1 MRQLFDND
9 ASGQTSGNPNDIG
22 GRDEAGAPGAREIVG
37 LAVAANLWQ
46 TLDYAWPAEFGR
58 PQLGQRVRAPLGKGN
73 RKVLAFVAELNPQ
86 SAIRNP
92 QSLKSVAEL
101 VDAASQFDVT
111 LWKLA
116 QWISSYYLT
125 PLGMVLAA
133 MIPSAV
139 GRRQAMVEQVA
150 YLAKDRHDWPKAIG
164 PRQKKVLDELL
175 EARKQGFEPLELESL
190 MHHSGS
196 SRQSVNR
203 LAQRELLR
211 IESRP
216 VRLPDITGQ
225 TAEDTLDLTP
235 EQAVA
240 LEALEP
246 KLMGSAVSSDAGPAN
261 GTAPCEQAA
270 SVAATAP
277 DMGGTPMLLTGKMPV
292 LRADETAAR
301 RADDPF
307 ATPPGFSATLLYGV
321 TGSGKTEVYV
331 RAIRKVNAAGRQAML
346 LVPEIALATQ
356 TLSRLLS
363 RLGRVA
369 VLHSG
374 LTDVQRAFYYEQIR
388 EGHAAVIV
396 GPRSAVFAPARNLGL
411 IIVDEEH
418 EPSYKQDNAPRYH
431 GRDVAVM
438 RANLAQIPV
447 VLGSATPSLE
457 TMHNVQQGRY
467 AMLRLPARVR
477 GLPMPKLQ
485 IVNLRKEIQPGRIE
499 LMGRTLTLKLAQVLD
514 RRQQAILLMNRRG
527 YASYIFCPSG
537 HWMYQCDHCTR
548 PMVFHQATQLVMCH
562 YCQHTAALPEYCPVC
577 RGKILLF
584 GLGIQRIEGELAR
597 KFPLARVARMDSDT
611 MTSAAQFKRVLDEFG
626 AGQIDILLGTQ
637 MVAKGLDFP
646 RVSLVGVISA
656 DTSLTIPDFRASE
669 RTFQLIVQ
677 VAGRAGRSDIPG
689 EVIVQTL
696 YEDEPAIQF
705 AVKHDYDGF
714 AAKELPLRQ
723 DAHLP
728 PYWRLVRF
736 VIRHADASKGQ
747 EAATQL
753 AARLRSALPAEVVIL
768 GPSPAGIFKI
778 KNQFRFQVLLMSPKA
793 GLVQQYMHNR
803 LVTCLKG
810 LSADIIADADPMT
823 LS

>member
-1 MRQLFDND
+1 MQKLFDND
-9 ASGQTSGNPNDIG
+9 GPEEPSQGPDGACGQGQFGPTA
-22 GRDEAGAPGAREIVG
+22 AGDAVG

-58 PQLGQRVRAPLGKGN
+58 PQLGQRVRAPLGRGN
-73 RKVLAFVAELNPQ
+73 RKVLAFVADLDPQ
-86 SAIRNP
+86 SARSSPAAAGNPAPPNSGYAGTNP
-92 QSLKSVAEL
+92 QSLKSVGEL
-101 VDAASQFDVT
+101 VDAASQFDHT

-139 GRRQAMVEQVA
+139 GRRQTLVEQVA
-150 YLAKDRHDWPKAIG
+150 YLAKDRHDWPKALG

-225 TAEDTLDLTP
+225 TAEDTLTLTP
-235 EQAVA
+235 EQAAA
-240 LEALEP
+240 LAALEP
-246 KLMGSAVSSDAGPAN
+246 KLVGPA
-261 GTAPCEQAA
+261 GAGDTEPVDGVAA
-270 SVAATAP
+270 NIAATAP
-277 DMGGTPMLLTGKMPV
+277 
-292 LRADETAAR
+292 A
-301 RADDPF
+301 
-307 ATPPGFSATLLYGV
+307 PPGFSTTLLYGV

-431 GRDVAVM
+431 GRDVAIM
-438 RANLAQIPV
+438 RANFAQVPV
-447 VLGSATPSLE
+447 LLGSATPSLE

-467 AMLRLPARVR
+467 AMLRLPGRVR

-485 IVNLRKEIQPGRIE
+485 IVNLRKEITPGRIE
-499 LMGRTLTLKLAQVLD
+499 LLGNTLTLKIAQVLD
-514 RRQQAILLMNRRG
+514 RRQQVILLMNRRG

-537 HWMYQCDHCTR
+537 HWMHQCDHCTR

-677 VAGRAGRSDIPG
+677 VAGRAGRADIPG

-714 AAKELPLRQ
+714 AAKELPLRS

-736 VIRHADASKGQ
+736 VIRQEDASKGQ

-753 AARLRSALPAEVVIL
+753 AARLQSAMPPEVMIL

-793 GLVQQYMHNR
+793 GLVQQYLHNR
-803 LVTCLKG
+803 LAACIKG
-810 LSADIIADADPMT
+810 LTADIIADADPMT

>member
-1 MRQLFDND
+1 MEKLFDD
-9 ASGQTSGNPNDIG
+9 GSLQEPSLGSVGAAGQGESG
-22 GRDEAGAPGAREIVG
+22 PGAAGGVVG

-46 TLDYAWPAEFGR
+46 TLDYAWPAEFGQA
-58 PQLGQRVRAPLGKGN
+58 QLGQRVRAPLGKGN
-73 RKVLAFVAELNPQ
+73 RKVLAFVAELTPQ
-86 SAIRNP
+86 STNRPSMCSGPRAESRGDR
-92 QSLKSVAEL
+92 QSLKPVAEL
-101 VDAASQFDVT
+101 VDAASQFDAT

-139 GRRQAMVEQVA
+139 GRRQALVEQVA
-150 YLAKDRHDWPKAIG
+150 YLAKDRHEWPKALG

-196 SRQSVNR
+196 SRQSINR

-211 IESRP
+211 IQSRP
-216 VRLPDITGQ
+216 VRLPDIAGQ
-225 TAEDTLDLTP
+225 TAEDTLDLMP
-235 EQAVA
+235 EQAAA
-240 LEALEP
+240 LAALEP
-246 KLMGSAVSSDAGPAN
+246 RLLRSVGADDVA
-261 GTAPCEQAA
+261 TILAPIAP
-270 SVAATAP
+270 VAT
-277 DMGGTPMLLTGKMPV
+277 GGTPVGRMGETPMP
-292 LRADETAAR
+292 RADGTSAT
-301 RADDPF
+301 PF
-307 ATPPGFSATLLYGV
+307 ASPPGFSATLLYGV

-431 GRDVAVM
+431 GRDVAIM

-457 TMHNVQQGRY
+457 TMHNVRQGRY
-467 AMLRLPARVR
+467 SMLKLPGRVR

-485 IVNLRKEIQPGRIE
+485 IVNLRKEITPGRIE
-499 LMGRTLTLKLAQVLD
+499 LVGNTLTLKIAQVLD
-514 RRQQAILLMNRRG
+514 RRQQVILLMNRRG

-537 HWMYQCDHCTR
+537 HWMYQCDSCTR

-677 VAGRAGRSDIPG
+677 VAGRAGRADIPG

-714 AAKELPLRQ
+714 AANELPLRQ

-736 VIRHADASKGQ
+736 VIRQEDASKGQ
-747 EAATQL
+747 DAATQL
-753 AARLRSALPAEVVIL
+753 AARLRSALPPEVVIL
-768 GPSPAGIFKI
+768 GPSQAGIFKI

-793 GLVQQYMHNR
+793 GLVQQYLHRR
-803 LVTCLKG
+803 LAACLKG
-810 LSADIIADADPMT
+810 LTADIIADADPMT